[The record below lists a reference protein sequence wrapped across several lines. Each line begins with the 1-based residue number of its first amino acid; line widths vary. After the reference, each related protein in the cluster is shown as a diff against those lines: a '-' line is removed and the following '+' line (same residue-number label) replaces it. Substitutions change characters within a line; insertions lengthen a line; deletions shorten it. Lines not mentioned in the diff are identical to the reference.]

1 MNRRARIALLV
12 TAVLAAAALVPLAAR
27 QVPFFRVRRIELV
40 GVRYLDPQRVVT
52 ALGLAPE
59 QNLFDPL
66 GEARAGLEAV
76 AGVVSVELDRRPPG
90 TLRVTVV
97 ERLPA
102 AFVSGE
108 TGMIALDCAGRPL
121 PYDPAA
127 SGLDLP
133 LVPRADSAL
142 VRTLCM
148 VRAADSALYQQVE
161 LARDAGT
168 GEGAVTLELGQQ
180 RVLIPSLPT
189 TEEITAVGA
198 VRRHLA
204 AARRDATELD
214 ARFAGWIVVRRER
227 S

>member
-1 MNRRARIALLV
+1 VTRRRRI
-12 TAVLAAAALVPLAAR
+12 AVLATAAVAAVALVPVIAR
-27 QVPFFRVRRIELV
+27 EVPFFRIRRIELV

-52 ALGLAPE
+52 ALGLTPE

-66 GEARAGLEAV
+66 GDARVGLEDV
-76 AGVVSVELDRRPPG
+76 AGVVSVELDRRLPG

-108 TGMIALDCAGRPL
+108 GGMIALDCIGRPL

-142 VRTLCM
+142 VRTLCL

-161 LARDAGT
+161 FARDAGD

-180 RVLIPSLPT
+180 RVLLRSLPT
-189 TEEITAVGA
+189 TEEIIAVGA

-204 AARRDATELD
+204 AARRDAAELD
-214 ARFAGWIVVRRER
+214 ARFAGWVVARRER